1 MLTFTRERSIGSCQT
16 CRIEASVAAATGS
29 KGVPYK
35 LSKKFTV
42 KRRTLIQQISLLTV
56 AFASISRAASAA
68 PFPIKKTQEQWRELV
83 SPAAFQVLFEE
94 STEPAGSSPLNAEKR
109 AGTFVCTACSLP
121 LFSSAHKYESGTGW
135 PSFWKPLEAAV
146 GTKTDFKL
154 IFPRTEYHC
163 ARCGGHQGHLFSDG
177 PKPTGKRYCN
187 NGVALAFVP
196 EGQALPALR
205 S

>member
-42 KRRTLIQQISLLTV
+42 KRRTLIQQISLLTA

-121 LFSSAHKYESGTGW
+121 LLDVYKRQQLYMALPVGSAANEASFFRAVNW
-135 PSFWKPLEAAV
+135 PGFL
-146 GTKTDFKL
+146 
-154 IFPRTEYHC
+154 R
-163 ARCGGHQGHLFSDG
+163 RCKRLPSR
-177 PKPTGKRYCN
+177 RYC
-187 NGVALAFVP
+187 
-196 EGQALPALR
+196 
-205 S
+205 